1 MTQKLSHAG
10 RTLRSAMST
19 QIELEAEM
27 NDVTCPW
34 CATELVLRVVGDEQT
49 CTDCGTTWR
58 YEDEAEDVELALAA

>member
-1 MTQKLSHAG
+1 
-10 RTLRSAMST
+10 MST

-58 YEDEAEDVELALAA
+58 YEDEAEGVELALAA